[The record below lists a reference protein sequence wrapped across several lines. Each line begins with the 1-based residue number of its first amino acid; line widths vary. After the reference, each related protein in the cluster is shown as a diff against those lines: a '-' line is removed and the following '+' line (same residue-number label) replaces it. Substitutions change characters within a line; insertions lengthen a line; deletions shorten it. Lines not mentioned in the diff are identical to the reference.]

1 MKNVLEL
8 LEIDELQYSN
18 KKALIDENTTLTY
31 GTLAAAARRVG
42 SGILKTQVYGR
53 TAAIYMDK
61 CVDVIVSMMGIVYS
75 GNVYSV
81 IDSEMPVERIKKI
94 FSTLDPELII
104 TDKNHKE
111 SAAELCDKVY
121 LIDNLKMADADSY
134 ALRHIRDMQIDTDP
148 LYILYTS
155 GSTGVPKGT
164 VITHRNVLSYSK
176 WAADTF
182 CFDENTIAGNQT
194 PFCFSMSV
202 TDIYATIRGAGT
214 LVIIPPVCFTFPV
227 KLIEFMNSYKINTI
241 YWVPSAYGIAANFKL
256 FEYEKPKYLKK
267 ALFAG
272 EVMPAGYLRYWI
284 RHLGVTVLFA
294 NLYGPTETTD
304 ICTYYIVHDEI
315 RDNES
320 LPIGRHCDNCN
331 TIIINS
337 EGKAA
342 AKGEE
347 GELYVRGS
355 FVSPGYYKNP
365 EKTAEAF
372 VQNPLNDSYPEICY
386 RTGDLVK
393 VGDNGDILY
402 LGRRDFQ
409 IKRMGYRIELGEIE
423 SAAACIDGIRESACV
438 FDRDKGKIIMLYS
451 ADKDSGTSIKT
462 LLAGKINKYML
473 PDEYVQLQTMPRNQ
487 NGKIDRR
494 KLEDMVNDG
503 HYN

>member
-1 MKNVLEL
+1 M
-8 LEIDELQYSN
+8 
-18 KKALIDENTTLTY
+18 
-31 GTLAAAARRVG
+31 
-42 SGILKTQVYGR
+42 
-53 TAAIYMDK
+53 
-61 CVDVIVSMMGIVYS
+61 
-75 GNVYSV
+75 
-81 IDSEMPVERIKKI
+81 
-94 FSTLDPELII
+94 
-104 TDKNHKE
+104 
-111 SAAELCDKVY
+111 
-121 LIDNLKMADADSY
+121 
-134 ALRHIRDMQIDTDP
+134 
-148 LYILYTS
+148 
-155 GSTGVPKGT
+155 
-164 VITHRNVLSYSK
+164 
-176 WAADTF
+176 
-182 CFDENTIAGNQT
+182 
-194 PFCFSMSV
+194 
-202 TDIYATIRGAGT
+202 
-214 LVIIPPVCFTFPV
+214 
-227 KLIEFMNSYKINTI
+227 
-241 YWVPSAYGIAANFKL
+241 
-256 FEYEKPKYLKK
+256 
-267 ALFAG
+267 
-272 EVMPAGYLRYWI
+272 
-284 RHLGVTVLFA
+284 
-294 NLYGPTETTD
+294 
-304 ICTYYIVHDEI
+304 HDEI
-315 RDNES
+315 RANES

-473 PDEYVQLQTMPRNQ
+473 PDEYIQLQMMPRNQ